1 MPAASG
7 EGVYYGWKIVFA
19 LLGILTFSSGLSF
32 YNHSVYLNA
41 LASNPAFDIRTTS
54 FAVSLFFLS
63 GGFAGLW
70 VAKLTQ
76 DHDPR
81 LPICLGAVIAC
92 ISLCLF
98 PRIVTVWQLY
108 LTYILFG
115 VGFAGSALIPAS
127 TLITRWFHRKRAVAL
142 SIAST
147 GLSLGGVVITPA
159 SVLMVSSLGFEVA
172 APLLGLVY
180 ILGVVPAALL
190 FLRPSPESMG
200 LMMDGDPLPVAVG
213 AADEEGAE
221 FNPSLATSTD
231 GVSFRSARQLR
242 FFWGIATAYIFLM
255 MAQVGGISHQYG
267 LVKEQLSEAET
278 AIAVAIIP
286 IASIVGRLIG
296 GWLVGQMPIR
306 LFAIIMMAVQA
317 ISLSVLALGLGQ
329 LPLFIGLALFGSS
342 VGNLLMLQPL
352 LIADAFGLKDYA
364 KIFSFCNLLSS
375 WGTAIGPA
383 LLGFAYT
390 FNGNLY
396 SLPYW
401 LAALAGAIGLTLFL
415 LGGKLQHR

>member
-1 MPAASG
+1 MLASKA

-41 LASNPAFDIRTTS
+41 LAANPAFDIRTTS
-54 FAVSLFFLS
+54 FAVSIFFLS
-63 GGFAGLW
+63 GGFAGLM
-70 VAKLTQ
+70 VAKLVQ

-81 LPICLGAVIAC
+81 LPICLGAVIAG

-98 PRIVTVWQLY
+98 PRIQSVWQLY
-108 LTYILFG
+108 LTYALFG

-127 TLITRWFHRKRAVAL
+127 TLVTRWFKKKRAIAL

-147 GLSLGGVVITPA
+147 GLSLGGVVVTPA
-159 SVLMVSSLGFEVA
+159 SVLMVSSFGFDTA
-172 APLLGLVY
+172 APMLGLLYVV
-180 ILGVVPAALL
+180 GVVPASLM

-200 LMMDGDPLPVAVG
+200 LVI
-213 AADEEGAE
+213 
-221 FNPSLATSTD
+221 D
-231 GVSFRSARQLR
+231 GVDEDLTSQPKGATNASISSYEDGLSFKVARKVR
-242 FFWGIATAYIFLM
+242 FFWGIACAYIFLM

-267 LVKEQLSEAET
+267 LVKEQLNEAET

-286 IASIVGRLIG
+286 VASIIGRLLG
-296 GWLVGQMPIR
+296 GWLVGHMPIR
-306 LFAIIMMAVQA
+306 LFAIVMMAIQA
-317 ISLSVLALGLGQ
+317 VSLAVLALGLGEIA
-329 LPLFIGLALFGSS
+329 LFVGLALFGSS

-364 KIFSFCNLLSS
+364 RIFSFCNLLSS

-401 LAALAGAIGLTLFL
+401 LASAAGALGLALFLAG
-415 LGGKLQHR
+415 GKWQHRH

>member
-1 MPAASG
+1 MPAVQG

-19 LLGILTFSSGLSF
+19 LMAILTFSSGLSF

-54 FAVSLFFLS
+54 FAVSIFFLS

-76 DHDPR
+76 EHDPR
-81 LPICLGAVIAC
+81 LPICMGAAIAC

-98 PRIVTVWQLY
+98 PRIATVWQLY
-108 LTYILFG
+108 LTYALFG
-115 VGFAGSALIPAS
+115 VGFAGSAIIPAS
-127 TLITRWFHRKRAVAL
+127 TLITRWFRKKRAVAL

-147 GLSLGGVVITPA
+147 GLSLGGVVVTPA
-159 SVLMVSSLGFEVA
+159 SVLMVSSLGFDVA
-172 APLLGLVY
+172 APLLGLMY
-180 ILGVVPAALL
+180 IIGVIPAALL
-190 FLRPSPESMG
+190 FLRPSPESMD
-200 LMMDGDPLPVAVG
+200 LIMDGAAAPAVVDTGTESNPLTQNLV
-213 AADEEGAE
+213 
-221 FNPSLATSTD
+221 D
-231 GVSFRSARQLR
+231 GISFKSARGEK
-242 FFWGIATAYIFLM
+242 FFWGIASAYIFLM

-267 LVKEQLSEAET
+267 LVKEQLSESET
-278 AIAVAIIP
+278 ALAVAIIP

-296 GWLVGQMPIR
+296 GWLVGQIPIR
-306 LFAIIMMAVQA
+306 LFSISMMIVQA
-317 ISLSVLALGLGQ
+317 TSLAILALGLGK
-329 LPLFIGLALFGSS
+329 LSLFIGLALFGSS

-364 KIFSFCNLLSS
+364 KIFSICNLLSS

-390 FNGNLY
+390 YNGDIY

-401 LAALAGAIGLTLFL
+401 LASAAGALGLALFLAG
-415 LGGKLQHR
+415 GKWEHRH

>member
-1 MPAASG
+1 MPAATG

-41 LASNPAFDIRTTS
+41 LAANPAFDIRITS
-54 FAVSLFFLS
+54 FAVSIFFLS
-63 GGFAGLW
+63 GGFAGLM
-70 VAKLTQ
+70 VAKLIQ
-76 DHDPR
+76 DYDPR
-81 LPICLGAVIAC
+81 MPICLGAVIAGV
-92 ISLCLF
+92 SLCLF
-98 PRIVTVWQLY
+98 PRIETVWQLY
-108 LTYILFG
+108 LTYALFG

-127 TLITRWFHRKRAVAL
+127 TLVTRWFKKKRAVAL

-147 GLSLGGVVITPA
+147 GLSLGGVVVTPA
-159 SVLMVSSLGFEVA
+159 SVLMVSSLGFDTA
-172 APLLGLVY
+172 APLLGLMYV
-180 ILGVVPAALL
+180 IGVVPATLL

-200 LMMDGDPLPVAVG
+200 LEIDGINPELSNQ
-213 AADEEGAE
+213 EEGGVE
-221 FNPSLATSTD
+221 PSVSSYED
-231 GVSFRSARQLR
+231 GISFKLARQGR
-242 FFWGIATAYIFLM
+242 FFWGIASAYIFLM

-278 AIAVAIIP
+278 AIAVAIVP
-286 IASIVGRLIG
+286 VASIIGRLLG
-296 GWLVGQMPIR
+296 GWLVGQIPIR
-306 LFAIIMMAVQA
+306 LFAIVMMAIQA
-317 ISLSVLALGLGQ
+317 LSLAVLAMGLGEF
-329 LPLFIGLALFGSS
+329 PLYVGLALFGSS

-383 LLGFAYT
+383 LLGFAYA

-401 LAALAGAIGLTLFL
+401 LASAAGALGLLLFVA
-415 LGGKLQHR
+415 GGKWQHRH